1 MKILFALLIISLAQ
15 ISLSAQTANMSKS
28 DEKIAAAIRKVMDD
42 QAAAWNRGDVE
53 GFMQGYWRSEKLNFV
68 SGTDVARGW
77 QAALDRYK
85 KNYDSKAKMGTLTFS
100 GLEITVLSKDSAV
113 VLGSW
118 ALSREKD
125 NPGGKFTL
133 IFRKFKDGWKI
144 IHDHTS

>member
-1 MKILFALLIISLAQ
+1 MKIYVCLCIAVLFFLTSSMDAQ
-15 ISLSAQTANMSKS
+15 SNKPA
-28 DEKIAAAIRKVMDD
+28 DAIRKVMDD

-53 GFMQGYWRSEKLNFV
+53 GFMLGYWKSEKLNFV

-118 ALSREKD
+118 ALQREKD
-125 NPGGKFTL
+125 NPSGKFTL